1 MILAAVHPA
10 VRSVRQSRRRSAG
23 FTLLEMMVVVAII
36 AITTALAAPAI
47 SRAVAISRADRANHD
62 LMRVVRFGRSQAMA
76 FGRTYLLRM
85 VSSAGLTRA
94 ELWQG
99 TTSACRLE
107 QWGTITATGPCAAP
121 SFPGGNCVD
130 YVESSSYAAGPH
142 DVQFA
147 NGGLELCFQPN
158 GEMLTRVSGSGTAFT
173 FPASGAVQFT
183 TTRLENG
190 SPAGDPPRGVIV
202 PISGAPRGLR

>member
-1 MILAAVHPA
+1 
-10 VRSVRQSRRRSAG
+10 
-23 FTLLEMMVVVAII
+23 MMVVVAII

-47 SRAVAISRADRANHD
+47 ARAVAISRADHANHD

-76 FGRTYLLRM
+76 FGRTYLMRM
-85 VSSAGLTRA
+85 VSAAGVTRA

-107 QWGTITATGPCAAP
+107 QWNTITASGPCASP

-130 YVESSSYAAGPH
+130 YVESTAYSVASHG
-142 DVQFA
+142 VQFDDG
-147 NGGLELCFQPN
+147 NLELCFQPN
-158 GEMLTRVSGSGTAFT
+158 GEMLTRPTGGAGAFA
-173 FPASGAVQFT
+173 FPVTGAVQLT

-190 SPAGDPPRGVIV
+190 SSAGDPPRGVIV